1 MKYHPLNTSRR
12 WTREDLNILKVMVTD
27 RRSNADISVV
37 LSRTPAAIG
46 FKKWVMGYRFNGKK
60 IPIPV
65 PVNAPNINSKKN
77 KITVPSPVI
86 PDLLDLPKTSS
97 VTTRD
102 RAKEMAKAA
111 RQIARANGKRITM
124 AMFFVEDL

>member
-1 MKYHPLNTSRR
+1 MKYNPLNTSRS
-12 WTREDLNILKVMVTD
+12 WTREELNILEVMTND
-27 RRSNADISVV
+27 RRSNADISVI
-37 LSRTPAAIG
+37 LNRTPAAVA
-46 FKKWVMGYRFNGKK
+46 FKKSVMGYTSNKK
-60 IPIPV
+60 RIPIPV
-65 PVNAPNINSKKN
+65 DVPKIKSKKN

-86 PDLLDLPKTSS
+86 STVPLDFTKISS